1 MSLQLVVYPQSFEGQ
16 FTDVAVPFFTQQVS
30 NYSFRNGSI
39 GTVTTVTNANP
50 VAEVVSSVAPINK
63 WNTWHST
70 GGSWTSIDAP
80 VITSNKI
87 TFDSATSDSTTGAY
101 QLVSNLLV
109 GSIYELKIEILAGT
123 TGTLKIGHTG
133 NWVFNNVLYKPILNT
148 SITPSVSTQAFTFT
162 ATDEDMVVMLDYRND
177 DNSNLEIGSVSI
189 KQTTSASATNEYTD
203 GSVIVDLYED
213 ETIPLT
219 LSIDDFKNFS
229 EKVQSYSK
237 SFDLPATKRNNK
249 IFSSLF
255 EVTRSVKNDTY
266 AFNPYRKTKSVLKE
280 DGHTIFDG
288 HLRLTQIK
296 DKEGEV
302 IYTVNLYGD
311 TVTLA
316 DTLKNKKFKDIDFT
330 ELNHAYNKT
339 VIKSSFEGD
348 LTLSSPL
355 PTGTFAGTAGDS
367 TTDVLKYPFVKWNGN
382 TYLDSSILIKMIS
395 LEDVFRPWIRCKY
408 LLDRIISEAGFTYS
422 SDFLNTSDFN
432 RLFMDFNWGANTIAE
447 STNELS
453 DEAVFEATHIIS
465 SGTYTNLRASSFT
478 SSGTTSTSLP
488 WSFTNHKFTA
498 TQDTQL
504 YTVNYNIKIR
514 NNASGSGNT
523 ATLRWVRKNAS
534 GVIIETPAQHAPVSY
549 ATIVDN
555 AIFSGNFN
563 VVLDNNDTLE
573 VQALGSS
580 ANIKQTNP
588 SYATI
593 NVANTAITPE
603 VLLSKRGELGQYD
616 FLKGIFTM
624 FNLVVMQGNQ
634 DPLHLIIEPYE
645 AVFIDDSLSQYVTIN
660 EHDWTDKVD
669 DSMMDLKP
677 LPLKKKVI
685 FNYKEEK
692 NDYGLTIYKD
702 ATGYDYGSQEITAT
716 EFTVLDGEERITANP
731 FSATLIKPIFE
742 GFTPEMTIPVIYK
755 QAGSGQFDGFDNTPR
770 ILYDVSHTT
779 KITMSLK
786 KYKIPAQNGLS
797 SEEQSSF
804 CQFAHTTN
812 IPPQI
817 TSKDYNFGQV
827 QLVGNYGKAPIDNL
841 FNKYWLPYYDELYNP
856 DNKTIKLKIYLTP
869 AEIANFNFNDKVT
882 IKNSIY
888 RVNKIDYKPYELS
901 TVELI
906 LLA

>member
-1 MSLQLVVYPQSFEGQ
+1 
-16 FTDVAVPFFTQQVS
+16 
-30 NYSFRNGSI
+30 
-39 GTVTTVTNANP
+39 
-50 VAEVVSSVAPINK
+50 
-63 WNTWHST
+63 
-70 GGSWTSIDAP
+70 
-80 VITSNKI
+80 
-87 TFDSATSDSTTGAY
+87 
-101 QLVSNLLV
+101 
-109 GSIYELKIEILAGT
+109 
-123 TGTLKIGHTG
+123 
-133 NWVFNNVLYKPILNT
+133 
-148 SITPSVSTQAFTFT
+148 
-162 ATDEDMVVMLDYRND
+162 
-177 DNSNLEIGSVSI
+177 
-189 KQTTSASATNEYTD
+189 
-203 GSVIVDLYED
+203 
-213 ETIPLT
+213 
-219 LSIDDFKNFS
+219 
-229 EKVQSYSK
+229 
-237 SFDLPATKRNNK
+237 
-249 IFSSLF
+249 
-255 EVTRSVKNDTY
+255 
-266 AFNPYRKTKSVLKE
+266 
-280 DGHTIFDG
+280 
-288 HLRLTQIK
+288 
-296 DKEGEV
+296 
-302 IYTVNLYGD
+302 
-311 TVTLA
+311 
-316 DTLKNKKFKDIDFT
+316 
-330 ELNHAYNKT
+330 
-339 VIKSSFEGD
+339 
-348 LTLSSPL
+348 
-355 PTGTFAGTAGDS
+355 
-367 TTDVLKYPFVKWNGN
+367 
-382 TYLDSSILIKMIS
+382 
-395 LEDVFRPWIRCKY
+395 
-408 LLDRIISEAGFTYS
+408 
-422 SDFLNTSDFN
+422 
-432 RLFMDFNWGANTIAE
+432 
-447 STNELS
+447 
-453 DEAVFEATHIIS
+453 
-465 SGTYTNLRASSFT
+465 
-478 SSGTTSTSLP
+478 
-488 WSFTNHKFTA
+488 
-498 TQDTQL
+498 
-504 YTVNYNIKIR
+504 
-514 NNASGSGNT
+514 
-523 ATLRWVRKNAS
+523 
-534 GVIIETPAQHAPVSY
+534 
-549 ATIVDN
+549 N